1 MLKTLGKLSPKNT
14 DTGKTDF
21 GFYIPYTDIGQFLKN
36 PFFIDYEIFGI
47 YLFLF
52 TFVKNIHLKNL
63 KLIT

>member
-1 MLKTLGKLSPKNT
+1 MLKTLGKFSSKNS
-14 DTGKTDF
+14 DKGKTDF